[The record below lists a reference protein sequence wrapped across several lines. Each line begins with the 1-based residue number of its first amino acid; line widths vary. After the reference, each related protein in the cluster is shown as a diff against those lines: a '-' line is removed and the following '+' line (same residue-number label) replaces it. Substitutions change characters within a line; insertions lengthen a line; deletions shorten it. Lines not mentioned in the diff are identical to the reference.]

1 LKYEGRIA
9 SQKQEGKSANQDNTL
24 EAGIKNER
32 VEREVE
38 GELPPFFSYFLLF
51 SYMVLLQ

>member
-1 LKYEGRIA
+1 LKYEGIIA
-9 SQKQEGKSANQDNTL
+9 NQKQEGKSANQDNTL
-24 EAGIKNER
+24 EVGIKNER

-38 GELPPFFSYFLLF
+38 GKLPPFFSYFLLF